1 MFAIDFHSYIRVAQA
16 AIEGLIPIILNNE
29 FMDCML
35 YLVMACGPFCWK
47 KTVVSINLFV
57 FSLVYLLPII
67 L

>member
-1 MFAIDFHSYIRVAQA
+1 MT
-16 AIEGLIPIILNNE
+16 
-29 FMDCML
+29 FMGCML
-35 YLVMACGPFCWK
+35 YLVMACGYLLE